1 MPTLSEKKKTE
12 MPLCL
17 LVAAQVA
24 SLLWTFLSAVGGA
37 LVLFPVCVARIAL
50 RRVVAV
56 GRGTSIVDRNR
67 NMVNVDKRRK
77 RRKSDMTTWYKAT
90 VHHARNKPVSHR
102 FSYDVRVAIVDL
114 DDPPAWYDAR
124 TNDTMTAD
132 EAREAANTRGGV
144 RLLTDPA
151 VAGYVQN
158 PISVY
163 YCYDESGALET
174 CIAEVTNTPWGER
187 VTFLFDP
194 SGTSVPKVL
203 HVSPLMDMKN
213 VWTLNTRDPKG
224 CDRLYLRVSVNHAEL
239 GKYFDA
245 VIEGQADKDA
255 PHERNETASFG
266 TLFRYGFQ
274 PQRVALYIYWH
285 AVCLLYKGVSFYGP
299 PGSTVCQSAAKNGG
313 GCAFSW
319 RPAQS
324 WVWRER
330 P

>member
-1 MPTLSEKKKTE
+1 M
-12 MPLCL
+12 L

-24 SLLWTFLSAVGGA
+24 SLVWTFLSALATA
-37 LVLFPVCVARIAL
+37 LVLFPICVARIAL
-50 RRVVAV
+50 RRGVAV
-56 GRGTSIVDRNR
+56 GERSDVKNEK
-67 NMVNVDKRRK
+67 NEKNEKKRK
-77 RRKSDMTTWYKAT
+77 RNPEDKTRWYEAT

-102 FSYDVRVAIVDL
+102 FSYDVRVAVVDL
-114 DDPPAWYDAR
+114 DDPPAWYNAR
-124 TNDTMTAD
+124 TNDTMTAG
-132 EAREAANTRGGV
+132 EARAVAETRGGV

-163 YCYDESGALET
+163 YCYDESGALEK
-174 CIAEVTNTPWGER
+174 CIAEVTNSPWGDR

-213 VWTLNTRDPKG
+213 VWTLNTRDPMG
-224 CDRLYLRVSVNHAEL
+224 SDGIYLRVSVDHAEL

-245 VIEGQADKDA
+245 VIEGRVDKDA
-255 PHERNETASFG
+255 PHERNETAGFL

-274 PQRVALYIYWH
+274 PQRVALCIYWH

-299 PGSTVCQSAAKNGG
+299 PGSAVCQSAAGSGG